1 MARCR
6 SIIVLSLL
14 ALWLATP
21 ALACL
26 PNTQMTPSEMA
37 CCKKMAGDCHM
48 GVGQHPC
55 CKTISN
61 APQPVASLQPV
72 PQIHPDFAVIT
83 VTPVVQI
90 RFVSEADSEQVGLG
104 LPPPA
109 PRGLHSI
116 LRI

>member
-1 MARCR
+1 MAWCR
-6 SIIVLSLL
+6 SILAWSLV
-14 ALWLATP
+14 ALFLATP

-26 PNTQMTPSEMA
+26 PNPHMTAAEMA

-55 CKTISN
+55 CKTVSP
-61 APQPVASLQPV
+61 APQPVASLQSV
-72 PQIHPDFAVIT
+72 PPIHPDFAVVA
-83 VTPVVQI
+83 VTLVIQVLVVSQA
-90 RFVSEADSEQVGLG
+90 ESEQITLG

-109 PRGLHSI
+109 SPGHHSI

>member
-6 SIIVLSLL
+6 SFL
-14 ALWLATP
+14 ALGLVALWVATP

-26 PNTQMTPSEMA
+26 PNPHMTAVEMA

-55 CKTISN
+55 CKNVSN

-72 PQIHPDFAVIT
+72 PQIHPDFAIVC
-83 VTPVVQI
+83 VTPAVQT
-90 RFVSEADSEQVGLG
+90 RFVSSAESEQASLG

-109 PRGLHSI
+109 PPGQHSI